1 MVPLSLLEIIGNE
14 DRNKTE
20 TIVEGSFYLGD
31 EIFFFCIKRVMKKSW
46 ALENKPQINSRRPEI
61 LFYLFFFFFNSLET
75 CTVPRNS
82 IHFFFFVCVIN
93 KGENGSWAP
102 MSSSMNLFNMLV

>member
-31 EIFFFCIKRVMKKSW
+31 EIFFFLYKKSDEKE
-46 ALENKPQINSRRPEI
+46 LGSR
-61 LFYLFFFFFNSLET
+61 
-75 CTVPRNS
+75 
-82 IHFFFFVCVIN
+82 
-93 KGENGSWAP
+93 K
-102 MSSSMNLFNMLV
+102 

>member
-14 DRNKTE
+14 DGNKTE

-31 EIFFFCIKRVMKKSW
+31 EIFFFGIKRVMKKSW

-61 LFYLFFFFFNSLET
+61 LFYLFFFFNSLET

-82 IHFFFFVCVIN
+82 IHFFFFCMCN
-93 KGENGSWAP
+93 K
-102 MSSSMNLFNMLV
+102 